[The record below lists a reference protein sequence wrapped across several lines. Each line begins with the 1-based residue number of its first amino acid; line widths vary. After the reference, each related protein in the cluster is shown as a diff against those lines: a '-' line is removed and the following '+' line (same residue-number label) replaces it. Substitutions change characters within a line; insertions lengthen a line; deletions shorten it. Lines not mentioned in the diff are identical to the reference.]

1 MLRVAT
7 LRAVSARKRG
17 PAHHARLSQPSGR
30 ACPTPRPHAPC
41 LRPMQTACLYAENG
55 VDVTHRIL
63 LHSVSAPR
71 NEPQQID
78 NGIDTHTGVRCAA
91 CCTTTSKG
99 RGKHHK
105 PVLAGSTGTLVRWS
119 LVPASSESQLRI
131 SARASCIL
139 GHGGYES
146 PENVQPELKQ
156 VSLRAG
162 YRCTH

>member
-1 MLRVAT
+1 VLRVAA

-55 VDVTHRIL
+55 VDVSHRIL

-71 NEPQQID
+71 MNPNRSITVLTRTLAFVAQRV
-78 NGIDTHTGVRCAA
+78 VRQLA
-91 CCTTTSKG
+91 KG

-105 PVLAGSTGTLVRWS
+105 PVLAGSTGILVRWS

-156 VSLRAG
+156 VLLRAG